1 MYNNTTR
8 REIQSLIYLL
18 DDPDPEVQNGIH
30 KRFRELG
37 ENAIPL
43 LDQYRNESVKL
54 SEIDSISNVI
64 YDITYSA
71 VLEEFSDVIE
81 QGVTNHTQL
90 ERALLTLS
98 KFGDPTIRI
107 QEYQKKL
114 DQMSS
119 YIGREISFTPSLNE
133 KMQIMLNYVFR
144 ELRFKGDPGDYH
156 NPANALLHRV
166 IDRRKGLPIM
176 LSCVVIFLANRLGL
190 PFYGVNMPIHFM
202 LMYKTHDQAFLIDP
216 FDGGSIVSYD
226 QCCYFLKKNG
236 VEPRPEHLEQ
246 ADELDILTRAIR
258 NLQQS
263 YSRGKEI
270 KRAEDLDELLRISEL
285 RG

>member
-1 MYNNTTR
+1 MNTTR

-18 DDPDPEVQNGIH
+18 DDPDPDVQTGIH

-43 LDQYRNESVKL
+43 LDQYRNESIEG
-54 SEIDSISNVI
+54 SEIDSISDVI
-64 YDITYSA
+64 YDITFST
-71 VLEEFSDVIE
+71 VLDEFSEVIE
-81 QGVTNHTQL
+81 QGIHNSQQL

-119 YIGREISFTPSLNE
+119 YIGSEISYTPSVSE
-133 KMQIMLNYVFR
+133 KMQIMLNYLFR

-176 LSCVVIFLANRLGL
+176 LSSVAIFLANRLGL

-202 LMYKTHDQAFLIDP
+202 LMYKTHNQEFLIDP
-216 FDGGSIVSYD
+216 YDGGTIVTYN

-236 VEPRPEHLEQ
+236 VEPRPEHLQ
-246 ADELDILTRAIR
+246 RADEADILTRAIR

-263 YSRGKEI
+263 YSKAKDT
-270 KRAEDLDELLRISEL
+270 KRVQDLDELLRISEL